1 MSGDKYILL
10 NCENAKKLIRY
21 TTSINNYL
29 FYDDYTT
36 FKKNKDKIKK
46 DFIKSLI
53 EFISKQAVKD
63 IAGAN
68 VGKLVGSL
76 IQKGGIPN
84 LSNLSNLSKLSKSA
98 NLSKLSKSAK
108 SAKSAKSS
116 KSSLFNISKPCEFIA
131 EMQSGKIDSSL
142 ITKRIKDVGIHI
154 QKFGTTQKLESFKFI
169 GDILSDEEMMETNGK
184 AIIIKSMCNDPFL
197 TYEACVLR
205 KPDAIV
211 RLSVTGIEKTI
222 EQIDKIIAKKYPD
235 VKKMFNDKKITFKE
249 NKIKAKYISNGVKKD
264 ASIVKFNLIDKNI
277 SIKLQ
282 KQKDIIEIMK
292 DNVAF
297 TELDENYKNI
307 TIEDINEYLITN
319 IDDTLINK
327 CTKK

>member
-1 MSGDKYILL
+1 MSSDKYILL

-68 VGKLVGSL
+68 VDKLLGSL
-76 IQKGGIPN
+76 IKKGGLPKIKIPKIKIPN
-84 LSNLSNLSKLSKSA
+84 LSNLS
-98 NLSKLSKSAK
+98 K

-131 EMQSGKIDSSL
+131 EMQSGKFDSSL
-142 ITKRIKDVGIHI
+142 ITKKIKDVGIHI
-154 QKFGTTQKLESFKFI
+154 QKFGTAQKLESFKFI

-211 RLSVTGIEKTI
+211 RLSVTGIEKTM

-235 VKKMFNDKKITFKE
+235 VKKMFNDKIITFKE

-307 TIEDINEYLITN
+307 TIENIDKYLITN
-319 IDDTLINK
+319 IDDTLISK
-327 CTKK
+327 CAKK

>member
-1 MSGDKYILL
+1 MSDNEYILL

-21 TTSINNYL
+21 TTSINHYL

-53 EFISKQAVKD
+53 EFISKQSLKN
-63 IAGAN
+63 IAGEN
-68 VGKLVGSL
+68 VGKLLGSF
-76 IQKGGIPN
+76 IQKGGLPKIKIP
-84 LSNLSNLSKLSKSA
+84 KIP

-108 SAKSAKSS
+108 SAKSAKSV
-116 KSSLFNISKPCEFIA
+116 KSSTSSLVNLSKPCEFIA

-142 ITKRIKDVGIHI
+142 ITKKIKDVGIHI
-154 QKFGTTQKLESFKFI
+154 QKFGKKQKLESFKFI
-169 GDILSDEEMMETNGK
+169 GDILTDEETIDTNGK

-205 KPDAIV
+205 KPEAIV
-211 RLSVTGIEKTI
+211 RLSITGIEKTM
-222 EQIDKIIAKKYPD
+222 EQIDKIIAEKYPL
-235 VKKMFNDKKITFKE
+235 VKKMFDSKKITFKE
-249 NKIKAKYISNGVKKD
+249 NKIKTKYISNDIKKD
-264 ASIVKFNLIDKNI
+264 ASIVQFNLIDKNI

-282 KQKDIIEIMK
+282 KQKENIKITK

-297 TELDENYKNI
+297 TGLDENYKKI
-307 TIEDINEYLITN
+307 TIKDINEYLITN
-319 IDDTLINK
+319 IDDTLISK
-327 CTKK
+327 CAKK